1 MDKELL
7 NILPERYYIGQ
18 VIDNEKFEDLS
29 DNTEFLNKRIRAY
42 VRKITILY
50 TIRNSNNTNEIQVVH
65 VVVTT
70 NEINHRDIT
79 ELIKAIQ
86 RGVLYK
92 TVIIFTSEK
101 NVYRKYKVA
110 VPFCHNGVNKDIMVI
125 DSCEETH
132 WCSEYDLLSIFDEAA
147 ELLNNGKNDISLIR
161 DKIVEKVRKY
171 PAILDLIYPG
181 EDYSY
186 IDAFNTI
193 FSFLTQEEIEDILYD
208 TENEDLVYYFDDC
221 DEEPFDDLD
230 FDNYSNQIED
240 DFSKRNRIIQ
250 ALEEKDSSL
259 KGFFTVL
266 EDLKIYFEGVSDEE
280 IVKRYED
287 YMGGWYEDFLKEK
300 EWEENDEDND
310 ELLKETEEYLKTI
323 GVI

>member
-1 MDKELL
+1 MDKGLL

-18 VIDNEKFEDLS
+18 VIENEKFEDLS

-50 TIRNSNNTNEIQVVH
+50 TIRNSNNTNEIQIINVDVN
-65 VVVTT
+65 T
-70 NEINHRDIT
+70 NEINPKDIF
-79 ELIKAIQ
+79 ELIRSIQ
-86 RGVLYK
+86 RGILYK
-92 TVIIFTSEK
+92 TVIILTSEK
-101 NVYRKYKVA
+101 DVYSKYKVA

-125 DSCEETH
+125 DSCEETY

-171 PAILDLIYPG
+171 PAILDLIYSG
-181 EDYSY
+181 ENYSY
-186 IDAFNTI
+186 VDAFNTI

-208 TENEDLVYYFDDC
+208 VENEDLVYYSDDC
-221 DEEPFDDLD
+221 DEESFDDLD
-230 FDNYSNQIED
+230 FDYCSSDIPD

-266 EDLKIYFEGVSDEE
+266 EELKTYFEGISDED
-280 IVKRYED
+280 IIKQYED
-287 YMGGWYEDFLKEK
+287 YMGGWYENFLKEK
-300 EWEENDEDND
+300 EWEENDEDD
-310 ELLKETEEYLKTI
+310 DKLLKETEEYLKTI